1 MKQFDLERYLSG
13 GIAQLAKDIVRATRQ
28 NPKANVFFANY
39 ALAARKAEKRRHSL
53 EKLGEH
59 IPSFLI
65 ASITRSC
72 NLNCSGCYD
81 RANRGAKC
89 GGELRVEDWRRIFSQ
104 AGEAGVCAILLA
116 GGEPFMRLE
125 VIAEA
130 SAHPAIVF
138 PVFTNGTML
147 EDNAVTLLEKRHNI
161 IPIVSIDGDAAQT
174 NNRRGEGVYEKT
186 ERAMAR
192 LNEKGLLF
200 GASVT
205 VTHENISTVIS
216 DGFLTSLKDKGC
228 KAVVY
233 VEYVPVENPELA
245 LNEAG
250 RGLLA
255 EWVRALRSRG
265 EMIALSFPG
274 DEKKSGGCLAAGRG
288 FFHID
293 ASGNAEP
300 CPFSPYSDTNLKT
313 ASLRQAL
320 GSPLFTKL
328 RESGSLAKERIGAC
342 TLFEQAHEVR
352 ALAAS
357 V

>member
-1 MKQFDLERYLSG
+1 
-13 GIAQLAKDIVRATRQ
+13 
-28 NPKANVFFANY
+28 
-39 ALAARKAEKRRHSL
+39 
-53 EKLGEH
+53 
-59 IPSFLI
+59 
-65 ASITRSC
+65 
-72 NLNCSGCYD
+72 
-81 RANRGAKC
+81 
-89 GGELRVEDWRRIFSQ
+89 
-104 AGEAGVCAILLA
+104 
-116 GGEPFMRLE
+116 
-125 VIAEA
+125 
-130 SAHPAIVF
+130 
-138 PVFTNGTML
+138 ML
-147 EDNAVTLLEKRHNI
+147 EDNAVALLEKRRNI

-174 NNRRGEGVYEKT
+174 NKRRGEGVYEKT

-200 GASVT
+200 GTSVT
-205 VTHENISTVIS
+205 VTNENISTVIS
-216 DGFLTSLKDKGC
+216 DGFLTNLKDKGC

-265 EMIALSFPG
+265 EMIAFSFPG

-328 RESGSLAKERIGAC
+328 RESGSGSLAKEHIGAC
-342 TLFEQAHEVR
+342 TLFERAHEVR